1 MFIIKKAL
9 AESTWAEIKEFAKK
23 RELSRVFGK
32 GDQIPVKLK
41 NDEEVIFTVG
51 RDESG
56 KFYFVMEDCLN
67 ETRPMN
73 NVCTNAG
80 GWKATEVRTWLNEDF
95 FALLPDDLQEI
106 IVPTKIVQ
114 VLDGERVECEDK
126 IFMLSKTQVF
136 GKGPWSVIEPE
147 DTQLDIF
154 PTEKSRVKEC
164 GDNGTWWYGL
174 RTPPQDDSNYF
185 CVVYISGRASST
197 SAGRNRGVAPGF
209 CIEESETIPPA

>member
-23 RELSRVFGK
+23 HELSKVFGK

-41 NDEEVIFTVG
+41 NDEEVVFTVG
-51 RDESG
+51 RDKSG
-56 KFYFVMEDCLN
+56 KFFFVMEDCLN
-67 ETRPMN
+67 EMRPMN
-73 NVCTNAG
+73 DKGTNAG

-95 FALLPDDLQEI
+95 FALLPDDLQEV

-114 VLDGERVECEDK
+114 VLDGKREECEDK

-136 GKGPWSVIEPE
+136 GKGPWSEIEPE

-154 PTEKSRVKEC
+154 LTEKSRVKEC

-174 RTPPQDDSNYF
+174 RTPRQNSSNGF
-185 CVVYISGRASST
+185 CMVDYDGDADTTI
-197 SAGRNRGVAPGF
+197 AGSNEGVAPGF

>member
-23 RELSRVFGK
+23 RELSKVFGK

-41 NDEEVIFTVG
+41 NDEEVVFTVG
-51 RDESG
+51 RDKSG
-56 KFYFVMEDCLN
+56 KFFFVMEDCLN

-73 NVCTNAG
+73 GINTNAG
-80 GWKATEVRTWLNEDF
+80 GWKATDIRTWLNKDF

-136 GKGPWSVIEPE
+136 GKGPWSEIEPE

-154 PTEKSRVKEC
+154 ATEKSRVKEC

-174 RTPPQDDSNYF
+174 RTPQQSKSNNF
-185 CVVYISGRASST
+185 CMVN
-197 SAGRNRGVAPGF
+197 RNGNAYNTIADNDRGVAPGF
-209 CIEESETIPPA
+209 CIDESETIPPA